1 MNLEDYLKNNIS
13 NPKEISD
20 TISFYSNFNSLFE
33 LYKKTEI
40 ETKNLNL
47 SFKLLRGQ
55 GKYNSK
61 ICFIFKDEEHFK
73 SCTSALH
80 RVLNVYGTKIWDVMI
95 LYSHKFDDENTN
107 INILLQ
113 ELLIVNPI
121 VLYIFDDNSL
131 DMKIKNNNN
140 VILGMRI
147 INVNNIDSILEEN
160 LSEKIFDLF
169 EYLITYNY

>member
-20 TISFYSNFNSLFE
+20 TMSFYSNFNSLFE
-33 LYKKTEI
+33 LYAKSEI
-40 ETKNLNL
+40 GTKNSN
-47 SFKLLRGQ
+47 SKFKLLRGQ

-61 ICFIFKDEEHFK
+61 ICFIFKNEEHFK
-73 SCTSALH
+73 SCTNALH

-95 LYSHKFDDENTN
+95 LYSQKFDNENTN

-131 DMKIKNNNN
+131 DNKLKNNNN
-140 VILGMRI
+140 VILGMRV

>member
-20 TISFYSNFNSLFE
+20 TMSFYSNFNSLFE
-33 LYKKTEI
+33 LYAKSEI
-40 ETKNLNL
+40 GIKNSN
-47 SFKLLRGQ
+47 SKFKLLRGQ

-61 ICFIFKDEEHFK
+61 ICFIFKNEEHFK
-73 SCTSALH
+73 SCTNALH

-95 LYSHKFDDENTN
+95 LYSQKFDNENTN

-131 DMKIKNNNN
+131 DNKLKNNNN
-140 VILGMRI
+140 VILGMRV